1 MNKILDVVED
11 IKQNITDSQYK
22 TITESLMEIEKE
34 KEEIVKRQY
43 YIRFTKEEFDETM
56 KIMVKL
62 AIDSLFEYT
71 EDEKNILYIDI
82 IKDDTYDKLSSYGI
96 GFIDDKY
103 EEYLFEI
110 LKENSTIN
118 DNNFIKKIKYRH

>member
-11 IKQNITDSQYK
+11 IKQNITDNQYK

-110 LKENSTIN
+110 LKENNTIN
-118 DNNFIKKIKYRH
+118 DNNFIKKIKYRK

>member
-1 MNKILDVVED
+1 M
-11 IKQNITDSQYK
+11 
-22 TITESLMEIEKE
+22 
-34 KEEIVKRQY
+34 VKRQY

-82 IKDDTYDKLSSYGI
+82 IKDDTYDKLSYYGI
-96 GFIDDKY
+96 GFIDDKFQ
-103 EEYLFEI
+103 EYIFEI
-110 LKENSTIN
+110 LKENNTIN
-118 DNNFIKKIKYRH
+118 DNNFIKKIKYWK

>member
-11 IKQNITDSQYK
+11 IKQNITDNQYK

-82 IKDDTYDKLSSYGI
+82 IKDDTYDKLSYYGI
-96 GFIDDKY
+96 GFIDDKFQ
-103 EEYLFEI
+103 EYIFEI
-110 LKENSTIN
+110 LKEKNTIN
-118 DNNFIKKIKYRH
+118 DNNFIKKIKYRK

>member
-11 IKQNITDSQYK
+11 IKQNITDNQYK

-82 IKDDTYDKLSSYGI
+82 IKDDTYDKLSYYGI
-96 GFIDDKY
+96 GFIDDKFQ
-103 EEYLFEI
+103 EYIFEI
-110 LKENSTIN
+110 LKENNTIN
-118 DNNFIKKIKYRH
+118 DNNFIKKIKYRK

>member
-11 IKQNITDSQYK
+11 IKQNITDNQYK

-110 LKENSTIN
+110 LKENNTIN

>member
-11 IKQNITDSQYK
+11 IKQNITDNQYK

-43 YIRFTKEEFDETM
+43 YIKFTKEEFDETM

>member
-110 LKENSTIN
+110 LKENNTIN

>member
-71 EDEKNILYIDI
+71 EDDKNILYIDI

-110 LKENSTIN
+110 LKENNTIN
-118 DNNFIKKIKYRH
+118 HNNFIKKIKYRK

>member
-1 MNKILDVVED
+1 MNKIFDILEDV
-11 IKQNITDSQYK
+11 KQNITDNQYN
-22 TITESLMEIEKE
+22 IIMESLMEIRKE

-43 YIRFTKEEFDETM
+43 YIRYTKEEFDETM

-82 IKDDTYDKLSSYGI
+82 IKDDTYDKLSYYGI
-96 GFIDDKY
+96 GFIDDKFQ
-103 EEYLFEI
+103 EYIFEI
-110 LKENSTIN
+110 LKENNTIN
-118 DNNFIKKIKYRH
+118 HNNFIKKIKYRK

>member
-82 IKDDTYDKLSSYGI
+82 IKDDTYDKLSYYGI
-96 GFIDDKY
+96 GFIDDKFQ
-103 EEYLFEI
+103 EYIFEI
-110 LKENSTIN
+110 LKENNTIN
-118 DNNFIKKIKYRH
+118 HNNFIKKIKYRK